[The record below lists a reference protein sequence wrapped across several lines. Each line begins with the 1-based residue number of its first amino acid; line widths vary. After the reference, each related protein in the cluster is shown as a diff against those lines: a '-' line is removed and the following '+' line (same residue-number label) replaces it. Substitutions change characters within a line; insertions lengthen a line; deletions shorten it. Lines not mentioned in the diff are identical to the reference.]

1 MATNEERLVPKVH
14 PASRAVEPD
23 DPYSLHATAVAGDP
37 QVMLACF
44 VQEYAWMGWDLEGI
58 LGLIGN
64 SSYPAL
70 NGLLDAYGPVELRRR
85 VGEILATVGVFRYS
99 GVVQEAPA
107 EADDEPELLQLG
119 LPRDWRSPLSI
130 DGAARRTADESTSQ
144 ERSGHGQ
151 SL

>member
-37 QVMLACF
+37 EVMLACF
-44 VQEYAWMGWDLEGI
+44 VQEYAWMGWDLDGI
-58 LGLIGN
+58 FGLIGDP
-64 SSYPAL
+64 SYPAL

-119 LPRDWRSPLSI
+119 LPRDWRTPWSSDALE
-130 DGAARRTADESTSQ
+130 RRPSDELTAQ
-144 ERSGHGQ
+144 EGSDHGQ

>member
-37 QVMLACF
+37 EVMLACF

-58 LGLIGN
+58 LGLIGD

-85 VGEILATVGVFRYS
+85 IDDILATVGVFRYS
-99 GVVQEAPA
+99 GTVQEAPV

-119 LPRDWRSPLSI
+119 LPRDWRTPLCA
-130 DGAARRTADESTSQ
+130 DAAERRTAHDPTSQ
-144 ERSGHGQ
+144 EGSNHGQ
-151 SL
+151 SS